1 MKNHRIAKKFISLAF
16 VALMLLPFP
25 AYATGGEDE
34 LESERVY
41 YATKITIPSD
51 TDESSTDSW
60 PDSAPPATTRTC
72 VFCGETFGS
81 NTGHTCTATTYTCA
95 CGEEVMQN
103 TYHMHYSIT
112 CPDCGE
118 SYADYEKHNCQ
129 NYATVTCD
137 KCGKSYMDQP
147 GHTHYCP
154 VTCEK
159 CGISYTPPAGH
170 KCASAVCFICGQ
182 LYLGASSNHDCPG
195 GKVCDKC
202 GEKYEAT
209 KSHTCA
215 ATKKCEFCGTSY
227 KSTEFHRCAYICQ
240 VCGESCQSDKQ
251 HNCPGGV
258 KCAYCGKLRKYTE
271 PHAKCERC
279 GECYIEGKHMEHQK
293 ICSVASKCHV
303 CGGKADHGHCAQ
315 CGEKTAGLGAS
326 HTCPTMSTCR
336 RCGVRFDMDEKHTC
350 TTCANCGKAI
360 DENHVLCPYLTC
372 FYCGEAYLYEDGH
385 TCTKCVRCKRDIEEG
400 ELHFCPWRT
409 CVTCYTE
416 YWITDGHTCDK
427 TLCFYCGEMT
437 TVADPC
443 HSECM
448 FCGVVEGSRES
459 HFGLCPVQ
467 SCEYCG
473 NGYVGDHSDCSHA
486 PQAAVNGEVT
496 VTVDLRAGKSH
507 IKEFTMTG
515 KVGDSYTL
523 NCPAEL
529 LEYHY
534 SGDGKHYTYYK
545 LESIEDHNGGKF
557 IDGMRKI
564 DAWYAFM
571 GRLTEE
577 EARTITDK
585 LPTAGDDLLSP
596 DGQPVLPEIQPA
608 EQQPEVPVVIP
619 PEETEEGEKASVVV
633 MHLDAVTGEPTWFMS
648 ILSCPVGGSI
658 ELPAADM
665 PGYLFKG
672 FYNSDTGERYGS
684 TYTAQSADTVFLVAE
699 YTYVGDASDEPAPT
713 PTPAATSTPTVAPT
727 AAPASTPTPAPT
739 ATAKP
744 TAVPTAEPT
753 PTPQSGPKVNNPENL
768 KRDIADEIA
777 RLINQERASR
787 GLPPLEVKANL
798 NAIAEARSEEIVTD
812 FSHESAAGLIDGLG
826 ENISMGRVTAQAFV
840 NGWMNSEG
848 HRGNILNEEYD
859 YMGIGVYEY
868 GGRLYAVNVFQID
881 IERRSQEFR
890 EQRLQEYLEQMAG
903 DGWII
908 APPLDASTQTP

>member
-1 MKNHRIAKKFISLAF
+1 MKNHRIAKKFISLAL

-34 LESERVY
+34 PESERVY
-41 YATKITIPSD
+41 YGTRITIPSD

-95 CGEEVMQN
+95 CGKELMQN
-103 TYHMHYSIT
+103 THHTHYSIT

-118 SYADYEKHNCQ
+118 TYADYEKHNCQ

-170 KCASAVCFICGQ
+170 KCVSTVCYICGQ
-182 LYLGASSNHDCPG
+182 IYLGASSNHDCPG

-258 KCAYCGKLRKYTE
+258 KCGYCGKLRKYTE
-271 PHAKCERC
+271 PHVKCERC

-293 ICSVASKCHV
+293 TCSVASKCHV

-372 FYCGEAYLYEDGH
+372 FYCGEAYLYEEGH
-385 TCTKCVRCKRDIEEG
+385 TCTKCVRCKRDIGEG

-409 CVTCYTE
+409 CVTCYAE

-448 FCGVVEGSRES
+448 FCGVVEGSTES

-507 IKEFTMTG
+507 IREFTMTG

-545 LESIEDHNGGKF
+545 LESIEDFNGGKF

-564 DAWYAFM
+564 DVWYAFM

-577 EARTITDK
+577 EASTITDK

-596 DGQPVLPEIQPA
+596 DGQPVLPEIRPT

-658 ELPAADM
+658 ELPAAIM

-699 YTYVGDASDEPAPT
+699 YTYVGDASEEPAPT

-753 PTPQSGPKVNNPENL
+753 PTPQSSPKVNNPENL
-768 KRDIADEIA
+768 NRDMADEIV
-777 RLINQERASR
+777 RLINQERTSR
-787 GLPPLEVKANL
+787 GLPPLEVKVNL

-903 DGWII
+903 DGWVI